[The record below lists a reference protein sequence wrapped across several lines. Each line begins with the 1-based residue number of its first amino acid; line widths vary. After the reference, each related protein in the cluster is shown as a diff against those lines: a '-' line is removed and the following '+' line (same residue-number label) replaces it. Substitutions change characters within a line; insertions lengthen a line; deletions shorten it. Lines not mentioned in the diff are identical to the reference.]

1 MKKRA
6 KALFFDSSLIFNKK
20 YKILY
25 FYKLKNYTRGIIVV
39 NGLVIKLEKVDY
51 GNSEYW
57 LVFKDY
63 IPQHDINKLYDFEF
77 YGTELE
83 TNAYLTAEQVE
94 QLREIFSKR
103 FGYAPFKDLKKLKIN

>member
-1 MKKRA
+1 M
-6 KALFFDSSLIFNKK
+6 
-20 YKILY
+20 
-25 FYKLKNYTRGIIVV
+25 V

-57 LVFKDY
+57 LVFKGL
-63 IPQHDINKLYDFEF
+63 IPQYDINKWYNFEF
-77 YGTELE
+77 CGTDLE

-103 FGYAPFKDLKKLKIN
+103 FGYAPFKDLKKFKIN